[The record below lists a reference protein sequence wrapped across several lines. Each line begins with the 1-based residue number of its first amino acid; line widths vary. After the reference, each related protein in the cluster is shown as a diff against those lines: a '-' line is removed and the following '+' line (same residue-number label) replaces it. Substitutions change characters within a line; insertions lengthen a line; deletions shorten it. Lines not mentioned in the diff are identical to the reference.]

1 MRKILL
7 LVLISALFVSCKT
20 TSHYVKYNESMSY
33 YLSPQ
38 GKSFTT
44 PLMTDITVD
53 NERITYQQVF
63 VNNLSEEDVKSP
75 ISSEAIQYMKKYTL
89 TQAAFANNADII
101 VCPLIDIKTS
111 DDFTLITV
119 KLTGYPGSF
128 SNFRKANKEDFDLIR
143 MSENELNLQELAKQ
157 GILLPPC
164 MQNGVCSDEECPM
177 VEHKHKRVKEVTPVN
192 LKEAKFT
199 IEK

>member
-1 MRKILL
+1 
-7 LVLISALFVSCKT
+7 
-20 TSHYVKYNESMSY
+20 MSY

>member
-1 MRKILL
+1 M
-7 LVLISALFVSCKT
+7 VLSVALFVSCKT
-20 TSHYVKYNESMSY
+20 PSLHYVKYNESMAY

-44 PLMTDITVD
+44 PLMTDITVE

-63 VNNLSEEDVKSP
+63 VNNLNDDDVNSV
-75 ISSEAIQYMKKYTL
+75 SSDAVQYMKNYTL

-101 VCPLIDIKTS
+101 VCPLMDIKTS
-111 DDFTLITV
+111 DDYTLITV

-128 SNFRKANKEDFDLIR
+128 SNFRKATKEDFDLIR
-143 MSENELNLQELAKQ
+143 ISENELNLQELAKR
-157 GILLPPC
+157 GIMLPPC
-164 MQNGVCSDEECPM
+164 MQQGVCSDDECPM
-177 VEHKHKRVKEVTPVN
+177 VGHKRNRVKEVTPVN

>member
-7 LVLISALFVSCKT
+7 LVLLSALFVSCTT
-20 TSHYVKYNESMSY
+20 TSHYVKYNETMAY

-44 PLMTDITVD
+44 PLITDITVD

-63 VNNLSEEDVKSP
+63 VNNLNDEDVKRP
-75 ISSEAIQYMKKYTL
+75 VSSEAISYMKSYTL
-89 TQAAFANNADII
+89 TQAAFTNNADII

-111 DDFTLITV
+111 DDYLTITV
-119 KLTGYPGSF
+119 KLTGYPGSY
-128 SNFRKANKEDFDLIR
+128 SNFRKASKEDFDLIR
-143 MSENELNLQELAKQ
+143 VSENELNLQELAKR

-164 MQNGVCSDEECPM
+164 MQKGVCSDEECPM
-177 VEHKHKRVKEVTPVN
+177 VGHKHNKVKEVTPVN